1 MAGALSKGAAVSDK
15 PLIDALVATL
25 KAASAVTAIAGQRI
39 HAASPRVPTYPCVV
53 VTRCEG
59 RPAGENDTVEHLLT
73 LTCASRFGG
82 PEEARALVAAVR
94 LALHDAKPSL
104 DGRRLVTLRVP
115 YADVFA
121 GADRETALGIVRVRA
136 VTENL

>member
-1 MAGALSKGAAVSDK
+1 VSDK
-15 PLIDALVATL
+15 PLIDALVASL
-25 KAASAVTAIAGQRI
+25 KATPAVTAIAGQRI
-39 HAASPRVPTYPCVV
+39 YATSPRLPTFPCVV
-53 VTRCEG
+53 VTRSEG
-59 RPAGENDTVEHLLT
+59 RPAGENDAIEHLLT

-104 DGRRLVTLRVP
+104 TGRRLVTLRVP

-121 GADRETALGIVRVRA
+121 GADRETTLGIVRVRA
-136 VTENL
+136 VTETL

>member
-1 MAGALSKGAAVSDK
+1 VTDK

-25 KAASAVTAIAGQRI
+25 KATPAVTAIAGQRI
-39 HAASPRVPTYPCVV
+39 HATAPRLPTYPCVV
-53 VTRCEG
+53 VTRSEG
-59 RPAGENDTVEHLLT
+59 RPVTENDTIEHLLT

-94 LALHDAKPSL
+94 LALHDARPTL
-104 DGRRLVTLRVP
+104 AGRRLVNLRVP

-121 GADRETALGIVRVRA
+121 GADRETVLGVVRVRA
-136 VTENL
+136 VTETL

>member
-1 MAGALSKGAAVSDK
+1 MTDK

-25 KAASAVTAIAGQRI
+25 KAAPAVTAVVGQRI
-39 HAASPRVPTYPCVV
+39 HAMAPRLPTYPCVV
-53 VTRCEG
+53 VSRSEG
-59 RPAGENDTVEHLLT
+59 RPVGGVDGEGIEHLLT

-94 LALHDAKPSL
+94 AALHDAKPTL
-104 DGRRLVTLRVP
+104 AGRRLVNLRVP

-121 GADRETALGIVRVRA
+121 GADRETTLGIVRVRA
-136 VTENL
+136 VTEAP

>member
-1 MAGALSKGAAVSDK
+1 MTDK

-25 KAASAVTAIAGQRI
+25 KAAPAVTAVVGQRI
-39 HAASPRVPTYPCVV
+39 HAMAPRLPTYPCVV
-53 VTRCEG
+53 VSRSEG
-59 RPAGENDTVEHLLT
+59 RPVGGVDGEGIEHLLT

-94 LALHDAKPSL
+94 AALHDARPTL
-104 DGRRLVTLRVP
+104 AGRRLVNLRVP

-121 GADRETALGIVRVRA
+121 GADRETTLGIVRVRA
-136 VTENL
+136 VTEAP

>member
-1 MAGALSKGAAVSDK
+1 VTDK

-25 KAASAVTAIAGQRI
+25 KAAPAVTAIAGQRI
-39 HAASPRVPTYPCVV
+39 HAMAPRLPTYPCVV
-53 VTRCEG
+53 VSRSEG
-59 RPAGENDTVEHLLT
+59 RPLGGSSGGGVDGEGVEHLLT

-94 LALHDAKPSL
+94 AALHDARPAL
-104 DGRRLVTLRVP
+104 AGRRLVNLRVP

-121 GADRETALGIVRVRA
+121 GADRETTLGIVRVRA
-136 VTENL
+136 VTEAP

>member
-1 MAGALSKGAAVSDK
+1 MTDK

-25 KAASAVTAIAGQRI
+25 KAAPAVTAVVGQRI
-39 HAASPRVPTYPCVV
+39 HAMAPRLPTYPCVV
-53 VTRCEG
+53 VSRSEG
-59 RPAGENDTVEHLLT
+59 RPVGGVDGEGIEHLLT

-94 LALHDAKPSL
+94 AALHDAKPGL
-104 DGRRLVTLRVP
+104 AGRRLVNLRVP

-121 GADRETALGIVRVRA
+121 GADRETTLGIVRVRA
-136 VTENL
+136 VTEAP

>member
-1 MAGALSKGAAVSDK
+1 MTDK

-25 KAASAVTAIAGQRI
+25 KAAPAVTAVVGQRI
-39 HAASPRVPTYPCVV
+39 HAMAPRLPTYPCVV
-53 VTRCEG
+53 VSRSEG
-59 RPAGENDTVEHLLT
+59 RPVGGVEGEGIEHLLT

-94 LALHDAKPSL
+94 AALHDAKPAL
-104 DGRRLVTLRVP
+104 AGRRLVNLRVP

-121 GADRETALGIVRVRA
+121 GADRETTLGIVRVRA
-136 VTENL
+136 VTEAP